1 MILANN
7 YILLVTFGNQ
17 FVVALLALIKKR
29 FGPSFGVINFLVGGQ
44 YFCYDWCWG
53 TVHSEGTCEQNIS
66 TVAVIDGGLYIEKY
80 SVPQC
85 QMQTSLI

>member
-1 MILANN
+1 M
-7 YILLVTFGNQ
+7 
-17 FVVALLALIKKR
+17 
-29 FGPSFGVINFLVGGQ
+29 NFLVGGQ
-44 YFCYDWCWG
+44 YLCYDWCWG